1 MVGILSSPFYILLR
15 FLSLNIRSESLVRII
30 RRWKHFTQLCLHRQ
44 NVPPLHRL
52 QMTVSGSSH
61 PMQHMSSLHE
71 GPHNRWYR
79 VNCLYFSNGYVNPLS
94 SVTHPPTHPFIH
106 PDIKLTSPLH
116 PPPPTRTQSNIHSA
130 TQTQALSQMTNHKF
144 APFFTLGPEMVAV
157 TLFRWKCMSPST
169 LSNEKKESIKN
180 SDFFLFIHTR
190 GSRQQQDK

>member
-1 MVGILSSPFYILLR
+1 MFLLCIVYRWQYQVRLIPCSIWVLFMRVHITDDIGSIVSTFQMVTSTLCPR
-15 FLSLNIRSESLVRII
+15 SLTHRRIHSFIRISNLPHHS
-30 RRWKHFTQLCLHRQ
+30 TPT
-44 NVPPLHRL
+44 PPYAPAY
-52 QMTVSGSSH
+52 S
-61 PMQHMSSLHE
+61 
-71 GPHNRWYR
+71 
-79 VNCLYFSNGYVNPLS
+79 
-94 SVTHPPTHPFIH
+94 
-106 PDIKLTSPLH
+106 
-116 PPPPTRTQSNIHSA
+116 QSNIHSA